1 LGDRVEIQASGD
13 GQGVVERI
21 AERHSLLYRSNEFRE
36 KLIAANVTQV
46 LIVVAT
52 EPSFS
57 DELITRCL
65 LACESQD
72 IAPLIVLNKCDLAD
86 RLPAAR
92 AAWRP
97 SPRSATRCSNSR
109 PRGHE

>member
-1 LGDRVEIQASGD
+1 M
-13 GQGVVERI
+13 
-21 AERHSLLYRSNEFRE
+21 
-36 KLIAANVTQV
+36 

-72 IAPLIVLNKCDLAD
+72 IAPLIVLNKCDLKDALAAAQATLAPFV
-86 RLPAAR
+86 RLGYPILSLCALDNA
-92 AAWRP
+92 
-97 SPRSATRCSNSR
+97 
-109 PRGHE
+109 